1 VHDPVGRSRSRYVRL
16 AMSVMKGQLQPFAL
30 SADRSNETLEILA
43 PGGAHTVCGDLSAIT
58 RREPGGQRE
67 P

>member
-1 VHDPVGRSRSRYVRL
+1 
-16 AMSVMKGQLQPFAL
+16 MSVMKGQLQPFAL